1 MGGMLE
7 ERGSAPSP
15 AFNSVAQISLFQIR
29 SDVRRFLPGPREGK
43 GVRQPSTQARRA
55 MAHHPGHH
63 DCKVHRR
70 LPLPLDFFLTPPP
83 QTTDTTSIMLARSLV
98 QGARVARASSS
109 LTATVSARPATAL
122 RLART
127 APASTWAHVKA
138 GPPDPIL
145 GVTEAFK
152 KDTDSRKIN
161 LGVGAYRD
169 ENGKPYV
176 LPSVRK
182 VSRWPPYEAP
192 MLHAILPM
200 APRSSRSWLL
210 PLSTTG

>member
-1 MGGMLE
+1 MLGE
-7 ERGSAPSP
+7 AVVFNPHLHSTVLRRFHFFRSAPMFGDCCLARGKERQSKRAGSTPPRTPRLKSP
-15 AFNSVAQISLFQIR
+15 
-29 SDVRRFLPGPREGK
+29 
-43 GVRQPSTQARRA
+43 
-55 MAHHPGHH
+55 H
-63 DCKVHRR
+63 CR
-70 LPLPLDFFLTPPP
+70 LSFLTSSSSYHLNPLY
-83 QTTDTTSIMLARSLV
+83 TINTMLARSLV
-98 QGARVARASSS
+98 QGARAARASSS

-182 VSRWPPYEAP
+182 VSRQDYDEAP
-192 MLHAILPM
+192 MLHATLPM
-200 APRSSRSWLL
+200 AIPKLTLVAPTTSHDRLRSL
-210 PLSTTG
+210 